1 VHNANVK
8 SGKAENNRGVA
19 RRYTLSPA
27 AVRKALETASAA
39 RKALE
44 TASASSPAS
53 DTGKE
58 SPYQTAII
66 QIANDASEEDTDDEC
81 SLQLK
86 ELMYNLQGR
95 QLRYGARFPNYRR
108 LVLPIVRP

>member
-1 VHNANVK
+1 MHNANVK

-27 AVRKALETASAA
+27 AA

>member
-27 AVRKALETASAA
+27 AA

-44 TASASSPAS
+44 TASSPAS

-95 QLRYGARFPNYRR
+95 QLRYGTRFPNNRR